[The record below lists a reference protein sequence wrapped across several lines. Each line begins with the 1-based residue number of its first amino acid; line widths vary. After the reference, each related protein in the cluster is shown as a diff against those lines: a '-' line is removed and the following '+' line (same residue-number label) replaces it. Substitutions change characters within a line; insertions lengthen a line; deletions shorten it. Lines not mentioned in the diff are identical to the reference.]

1 VPRVVTDTVA
11 PPATAGPDR
20 AGIGG
25 AARGGVLNLL
35 GAAFSSVAG
44 FAVTVLTVRGLGQ
57 VKAGVLFSATAVFLI
72 ASMVA
77 KLGTPTALVYW
88 LSRLRVLQRR
98 DLLRRALGVAL
109 GPVGLAGV
117 LTGAAL
123 FVWAE
128 PAAQIAVSSR
138 ANASPAQL
146 DDFVTQLR
154 IMAVLVPLA
163 ALSDAVLA
171 ATRGY
176 RNMRATV
183 LVEKILRPGIQIV
196 ALGIAVMVG
205 SRVTS
210 VYTLGSTAPYLVTV
224 VLAWLWLRRLI
235 RRQNAAGRTAP
246 PPAAELST
254 LKALDDKHF
263 ARDFWRFTTPRA
275 VASVIQLV
283 LQRSGIL
290 LVSGMLG
297 FASGA
302 LFTSATRFVIVGQL
316 GNQAISTAVQPRLAE
331 ALTRGDRATAN
342 ALYQTSTGWLVLT
355 AWPIY
360 VMSAVFAPVYLR
372 LFGDD
377 FTTSAAIAIVWLMA
391 IATMF
396 ANGCG
401 MVDMVLAM
409 AGKTSWNL
417 INVTIAL
424 IINVV
429 LTIVLIPPLGL
440 AGAAV
445 AWAAAL
451 IVSNAIPVVQIARS
465 LKLKPYSRGGLLVG
479 ALSIVAYGLVGG
491 AFRLAFADTWT
502 GELIAMF
509 ATAIVGSAI
518 YLAGVW
524 RLREPLHL
532 AAFRNMRR
540 GKESRS

>member
-1 VPRVVTDTVA
+1 MPRVVTDTVA
-11 PPATAGPDR
+11 PPVAGPDR
-20 AGIGG
+20 SNIGG

-35 GAAFSSVAG
+35 GAGFSSVAG

-72 ASMVA
+72 AAMVA

-88 LSRLRVLQRR
+88 LSRLRVLRR
-98 DLLRRALGVAL
+98 KDLLRRALAVAL

-117 LTGAAL
+117 LTGVAL
-123 FVWAE
+123 YIWAE
-128 PAAQIAVSSR
+128 PAAQISISNR
-138 ANASPAQL
+138 ANASPAEL

-154 IMAVLVPLA
+154 IMAVLVPFA

-183 LVEKILRPGIQIV
+183 LIEKILRPGIQIV
-196 ALGIAVMVG
+196 ALGAAVLVG
-205 SRVTS
+205 SHVTS
-210 VYTLGSTAPYLVTV
+210 VYTIGSTAPYLLTV
-224 VLAWLWLRRLI
+224 VLAWLWLGRLV
-235 RRQNAAGRTAP
+235 RPQNTAAGPTGVLADT
-246 PPAAELST
+246 ELGT
-254 LKALDDKHF
+254 LKALDDNHF

-290 LVSGMLG
+290 LVSGLLG

-342 ALYQTSTGWLVLT
+342 ALYQSSTGWLVLT

-360 VMSAVFAPVYLR
+360 VMTAVFAPVYLR
-372 LFGDD
+372 LFGDA
-377 FTTSAAIAIVWLMA
+377 FTTNSAIAIVWLMA

-417 INVTIAL
+417 INVIIAL
-424 IINVV
+424 IVNVV
-429 LTIVLIPPLGL
+429 LTIVLIPPMGL

-445 AWAAAL
+445 AWATAL
-451 IVSNAIPVVQIARS
+451 IVSNAIPVIQIARS
-465 LKLKPYSRGGLLVG
+465 LKLQPFSRGSRWVG
-479 ALSIVAYGLVGG
+479 ALSIG
-491 AFRLAFADTWT
+491 AFGVVGAGMRLVFPDTRV
-502 GELIAMF
+502 GELVAMF
-509 ATAIVGSAI
+509 VTAILGGAI
-518 YLAGVW
+518 YLYGVW

-532 AAFRNMRR
+532 AAFRSMRR
-540 GKESRS
+540 NKGASS